1 VIRSSAV
8 GLGFVA
14 LVGCVSLASA
24 QTFSPGEQCRP
35 AAADPSQVRDCRVH
49 AVGTRQICRCVVLP
63 GVNEAARLSTTRP
76 TAGPVSSGNGED
88 G

>member
-1 VIRSSAV
+1 VIRSSAA

-14 LVGCVSLASA
+14 LLASVGLASA

-49 AVGTRQICRCVVLP
+49 AIGTRQVCRCVVLP
-63 GVNEAARLSTTRP
+63 GVNEAARLSTARP
-76 TAGPVSSGNGED
+76 TAGPLPTEKGED